1 MTQPYTQKQTIEKN
15 CMHKGRSIVA
25 TQALHFL
32 KNISIIF
39 TLSLFA
45 MLHAGAGNM
54 VGTTGLQQQLLPQ
67 PAKLILL
74 AGQSATQLANGCW
87 LLLGGVD
94 NIAAIHDPKTGQNQL
109 LAGHLKQARSYH
121 TATLLPDGKVL
132 VIGGVDASGN
142 VISILEQYDPDS
154 DKFNSL
160 ANPGLI
166 ARSGHTATLMADGK
180 LLIAGGADSRQ
191 RLLYEAELYNPR
203 NQSLERFNVKL
214 DTARRD
220 HVATLLPTAQ
230 LLLFNGLDSSLQP
243 LGNGELFDQQSQRFS
258 LVQKER
264 VQQIVN
270 AMQSTVAPA
279 IKDSQPAPDAQAVP
293 VDQSLVIRFA
303 QRMQVSS
310 LNSDNVT
317 LMGPHGVVPIKV
329 VAAEYGVL
337 LFVTPQQDL
346 LPASRYTLFVKG
358 ALDHAEQ
365 ALPFSAIGFETA
377 QFDKAQVS
385 SGNGNALAIAGNNS
399 VTQNAITQTLPGKD
413 SATSIPAQINPAP
426 EATASTAANAT
437 VTTLSTIEKNALA
450 LANSSTQPE
459 VWHPDARHF
468 KGDWRARR
476 GDSPLQAL
484 PALQAAKGETALA
497 GQVLTLNGHGLA
509 NVTISVGQQSTRT
522 DITGRFL
529 LNNLQAGEQVLDIDG
544 QTVQK
549 SGTRYGFY
557 QTRVNLS
564 VGKTTALTYPIWS
577 SALDP
582 AGNISVASPT
592 KQETVVSSPR
602 IPGLELRIPAG
613 TVIRDRNGKIVTE
626 LNITAIPVDHP
637 PFPLP
642 SLGVPVYFTIQPG
655 GAILSSINGK
665 DQPGARLI
673 YPNFGGAEPGT
684 RMNFW
689 NYDARGKGWYVYG
702 LGSVSADAKQ
712 IIPDPGVAIYEFT
725 GAMVA
730 DPSAA
735 PAEGPVVNGCRC
747 GDPVDMF
754 TGLFLNEST
763 DLQVNDVIPLSV
775 ARSYRQRD
783 TGSRAFGIGTNMS
796 YDIFLVGSISPWT
809 YQDLVLPDGSKL
821 RFTRTSA
828 GTNYSDAVYQH
839 NSSQGPFNGAILSW
853 NGDGWDMKLKDG
865 SVLKFPEAMYATAAR
880 KGAMIGIRDRYNN
893 KLTLTRDSNSNLIKI
908 TSPSARYIQFTY
920 DGYNRITL
928 ATDNLGRSVKYDYD
942 TTGHLIKVTYPDQ
955 TFEAFTYDTK
965 HNMLTVQDRR
975 GKLMVTNVY
984 DANNRI
990 TKQTYAD
997 NSTNLFAYALD
1008 GNGKGTQTD
1017 HTDGNSVV
1025 TRFIFNA
1032 NGHATS
1038 VIKALGQ
1045 PEQQTTSFERDPAT
1059 NLLLSST
1066 DALGRKTS
1074 YTYDSKGNQ
1083 LSQTYLPGTADAVTS
1098 SATYSS
1104 DYNQVTS
1111 ITDALNQTTTFTYD
1125 SLGKLQQIKDAQNK
1139 VLQFGTNAAGQLTQ
1153 FTDARNK
1160 TTQFGYDGYD
1170 LSSITDPL
1178 NRSVILRTDAIGRT
1192 VSSTDPLNQRSISNI
1207 DNLDRVT
1214 SVIDTNNQSTGFG
1227 YDNNDNLT
1235 TVTDANSHSTQ
1246 FAYDNRNAVTGK
1258 TDALNQSD
1266 SIVYDNKHRIT
1277 QSTDRKNQVTKHTY
1291 DSLDRI
1297 IKTTFADT
1305 SSITRSYDTGNRVTL
1320 LADSINGNISFVYD
1334 PLDRITQVTSPKGTV
1349 NYTYDA
1355 NGQRSTMTIAGQP
1368 TQSYTYDKIGR
1379 LTRIDQAAGAINNN
1393 QAQNIQFVYDD
1404 AGRLTKTTYANGITR
1419 DNSYDDAGQLTSI
1432 TYKKADN
1439 SLIGDLTYTY
1449 DANGRR
1455 TKTSGSLAKTDLPDT
1470 ISTASYDANNR
1481 LATWGSQILNY
1492 DANGNLTSDGLKTY
1506 IWNARNQL
1514 IQIKDSTGTEVASFS
1529 YDALGRRQN
1538 KIINGVSTGFIYDG
1552 VNIVQEL
1559 SGTNVTNSYISAGVD
1574 QVFVQQSGTGPSA
1587 SSLTYLTDALGST
1600 IRLTNTAGDKVV
1612 DYSYDPYGNTRAD
1625 AVINNS
1631 FQYTGREN
1639 DGTGLYYYRA
1649 RYYSPATHRFI
1660 SEDPIG
1666 LAGGIN
1672 GYGYVG
1678 GNPVSRIDPL
1688 GLSWL
1693 DNQGRNPSWWSPGNH
1708 NPGGAC
1714 ATAECAAGIL
1724 PNPAPI
1730 NAIPSG
1736 NLSMSIP
1743 LAKIAGIPVGINIS
1757 VKIPEQG
1764 QNTCYVGVGLVTSP
1778 NFSWA
1783 PRISPQY
1790 SVSNGDTGGWVGKI
1804 SGTSSSIPGGPVG
1817 ATGSYTFG
1825 PNGSSLSVGPTVTG
1839 STPSLSVTG
1848 GYNFKF

>member
-1 MTQPYTQKQTIEKN
+1 MATASADNLSEIQEK
-15 CMHKGRSIVA
+15 S
-25 TQALHFL
+25 TAL
-32 KNISIIF
+32 I
-39 TLSLFA
+39 
-45 MLHAGAGNM
+45 
-54 VGTTGLQQQLLPQ
+54 QQLAPQ
-67 PAKLILL
+67 PARLL
-74 AGQSATQLANGCW
+74 GQSATQLADGRW
-87 LLLGGVD
+87 LLLGG
-94 NIAAIHDPKTGQNQL
+94 
-109 LAGHLKQARSYH
+109 AGNVVIIEDTKIGKRNPLTSKLIQARSYH
-121 TATLLPDGKVL
+121 SATLLPNGKVL
-132 VIGGVDASGN
+132 IIGGVDASGN
-142 VISILEQYDPDS
+142 VVTTLEQYDPDS
-154 DKFNSL
+154 DKFSYL

-166 ARSGHTATLMADGK
+166 ARSGHTTTLMADGK
-180 LLIAGGADSRQ
+180 LLIAGGTDSRQ

-220 HVATLLPTAQ
+220 HVATLLPSAQ
-230 LLLFNGLDSSLQP
+230 LLLSYGLDNGLQL
-243 LGNGELFDQQSQRFS
+243 LNNGELFDQQSQRFT
-258 LVQKER
+258 LIQKER
-264 VQQIVN
+264 VQQI
-270 AMQSTVAPA
+270 ASALQSSATPA

-310 LNSDNVT
+310 LNSDSVT
-317 LMGPHGVVPIKV
+317 LLGPHGVVPIKV

-377 QFDKAQVS
+377 QFDKVQVS
-385 SGNGNALAIAGNNS
+385 FGNGIIPAIAGNNS
-399 VTQNAITQTLPGKD
+399 VIQNVTTQALASKD
-413 SATSIPAQINPAP
+413 SATNIPAQISPAP

-437 VTTLSTIEKNALA
+437 VTTLSTIERNALA

-497 GQVLTLNGHGLA
+497 GQVLTLNGQGLA

-529 LNNLQAGEQVLDIDG
+529 LSNLQAGEQVIDIDG

-557 QTRVNLS
+557 QTRVSLS
-564 VGKTTALTYPIWS
+564 AGKTTALTYPIWS

-613 TVIRDRNGKIVTE
+613 TVIRDRSGKIVTE

-673 YPNFGGAEPGT
+673 YPNFGGAAPGT

-702 LGSVSADAKQ
+702 EGSVSADAKQ
-712 IIPDPGVAIYEFT
+712 IIPDAGIAIYEFT

-730 DPSAA
+730 VPSTA
-735 PAEGPVVNGCRC
+735 PAEGPVVAGCRC
-747 GDPVDMF
+747 GDPVDMY

-763 DLQVNDVIPLSV
+763 DLVVNDIIPLKVS
-775 ARSYRQRD
+775 RSYRQRD
-783 TGSRAFGIGTNMS
+783 TDSRSFGIGTSLS
-796 YDIFLVGSISPWT
+796 YDVYLVGNSWT
-809 YQDLVLPDGSKL
+809 WQDLILPDGS
-821 RFTRTSA
+821 RIHYERISA
-828 GTNYSDAVYQH
+828 GTNYTDAVYKH
-839 NSSQGPFNGAILSW
+839 TGSGSAYDGSILSW
-853 NGDGWDMKLKDG
+853 NNPRWGWSLKLKDG
-865 SVLKFPEAMYATAAR
+865 TVMEFPEAMNSHTAR
-880 KGAMIGIRDRYNN
+880 KGALVELRDRYNN
-893 KLTLTRDSNSNLIKI
+893 TIKI
-908 TSPSARYIQFTY
+908 TRNYLYNLYRLTSSSGRFIQFTY
-920 DGYNRITL
+920 DNSDRITL

-942 TTGHLIKVTYPDQ
+942 TAGHLIKVTYPDQ

-984 DANNRI
+984 DANNRV

-997 NSTNLFAYALD
+997 NSTNLFAYTLD
-1008 GNGKGTQTD
+1008 GNGKVAQTD

-1059 NLLLSST
+1059 NLLLSSI

-1083 LSQTYLPGTADAVTS
+1083 LSQTYLPGTADAVAS

-1104 DYNQVTS
+1104 DYNQVAS
-1111 ITDALNQTTTFTYD
+1111 ITDPLNQTTTFTYD
-1125 SLGKLQQIKDAQNK
+1125 SIGNLQQIKDAQNK

-1192 VSSTDPLNQRSISNI
+1192 VSSTDPLNQRSISNL

-1235 TVTDANSHSTQ
+1235 TVTDANNHSTG
-1246 FAYDNRNAVTGK
+1246 FSYDDRNAVTGK
-1258 TDALNQSD
+1258 TDALSQNS
-1266 SIVYDNKHRIT
+1266 SIVYDNEHRIK
-1277 QSTDRKNQVTKHTY
+1277 QSTDRKNQQTSYTY
-1291 DSLDRI
+1291 DSLNRLR
-1297 IKTTFADT
+1297 TVTYADNST
-1305 SSITRSYDTGNRVTL
+1305 ITHTYDNGNRITL
-1320 LADSINGNISFVYD
+1320 LADSINGNIGFNYD
-1334 PLDRITQVTSPKGTV
+1334 NLDRITQVTSPNGIV

-1355 NGQRSTMTIAGQP
+1355 NGQRSSMTIAGQP
-1368 TQSYTYDKIGR
+1368 TQSYTYDKVGR
-1379 LTRIDQAAGAINNN
+1379 
-1393 QAQNIQFVYDD
+1393 
-1404 AGRLTKTTYANGITR
+1404 
-1419 DNSYDDAGQLTSI
+1419 
-1432 TYKKADN
+1432 
-1439 SLIGDLTYTY
+1439 
-1449 DANGRR
+1449 
-1455 TKTSGSLAKTDLPDT
+1455 
-1470 ISTASYDANNR
+1470 
-1481 LATWGSQILNY
+1481 
-1492 DANGNLTSDGLKTY
+1492 
-1506 IWNARNQL
+1506 
-1514 IQIKDSTGTEVASFS
+1514 
-1529 YDALGRRQN
+1529 
-1538 KIINGVSTGFIYDG
+1538 
-1552 VNIVQEL
+1552 
-1559 SGTNVTNSYISAGVD
+1559 
-1574 QVFVQQSGTGPSA
+1574 
-1587 SSLTYLTDALGST
+1587 
-1600 IRLTNTAGDKVV
+1600 
-1612 DYSYDPYGNTRAD
+1612 
-1625 AVINNS
+1625 
-1631 FQYTGREN
+1631 
-1639 DGTGLYYYRA
+1639 
-1649 RYYSPATHRFI
+1649 
-1660 SEDPIG
+1660 
-1666 LAGGIN
+1666 
-1672 GYGYVG
+1672 
-1678 GNPVSRIDPL
+1678 
-1688 GLSWL
+1688 
-1693 DNQGRNPSWWSPGNH
+1693 
-1708 NPGGAC
+1708 
-1714 ATAECAAGIL
+1714 
-1724 PNPAPI
+1724 
-1730 NAIPSG
+1730 
-1736 NLSMSIP
+1736 
-1743 LAKIAGIPVGINIS
+1743 
-1757 VKIPEQG
+1757 
-1764 QNTCYVGVGLVTSP
+1764 
-1778 NFSWA
+1778 
-1783 PRISPQY
+1783 
-1790 SVSNGDTGGWVGKI
+1790 
-1804 SGTSSSIPGGPVG
+1804 
-1817 ATGSYTFG
+1817 
-1825 PNGSSLSVGPTVTG
+1825 
-1839 STPSLSVTG
+1839 
-1848 GYNFKF
+1848 